1 MINISK
7 IKDAIID
14 GGNVNCRYAYYG
26 LNRLRCSRAGNEGNY
41 CQYWKDCVHFEYCDL
56 EID

>member
-1 MINISK
+1 MGK
-7 IKDAIID
+7 IKEISMD

-26 LNRLRCSRAGNEGNY
+26 LNRLRCSRPGNEGNY
-41 CQYWKDCVHFEYCDL
+41 CQYWKGCVEFEYCDL